1 VSAGRGV
8 YRLPSSAAPPHPGVV
23 YCELQDMPS
32 PLVMLRRPEPPSP
45 AVAAVARLIQDLYGD
60 ASGASDDGLQGLEL
74 SGARA

>member
-1 VSAGRGV
+1 
-8 YRLPSSAAPPHPGVV
+8 V

-32 PLVMLRRPEPPSP
+32 RLVMLRRPEPPSP